1 MRMKLCG
8 AVADQVIIAPPP
20 LPAVFMPLYYPLFY
34 YVWSTIALDLSG
46 WLDMN
51 FAV

>member
-1 MRMKLCG
+1 MRMKLCS
-8 AVADQVIIAPPP
+8 AAADQVIITPPP
-20 LPAVFMPLYYPLFY
+20 LPAVSVPLYYPLLLRTGYNCPCF
-34 YVWSTIALDLSG
+34 SG